1 MRLFYGYFKTLW
13 RMPKAIFTF
22 PRKTYSSTQF
32 VFAIHLQIQYQW
44 NFIQFGFFSRFL
56 YCYCHLFFP
65 SFPPKGFFLD
75 LLPILIEAAIKSQG
89 FLFLYLSCILAYKYV
104 GRGGENKA
112 LISFQPSTPLLTLW
126 LSLFCFSFFRIYEES
141 VRKYLAKKTS

>member
-1 MRLFYGYFKTLW
+1 MVISKHCGEGQR
-13 RMPKAIFTF
+13 P
-22 PRKTYSSTQF
+22 
-32 VFAIHLQIQYQW
+32 
-44 NFIQFGFFSRFL
+44 FSRFQGRLTVVHNL
-56 YCYCHLFFP
+56 YLRYISRYNTSGTSSNSVFFRGFCIVTVISSSP
-65 SFPPKGFFLD
+65 LFPPKGFFLD

-126 LSLFCFSFFRIYEES
+126 LSLFLFLIFQD
-141 VRKYLAKKTS
+141 L

>member
-1 MRLFYGYFKTLW
+1 MVILKHCGEGQR
-13 RMPKAIFTF
+13 P
-22 PRKTYSSTQF
+22 
-32 VFAIHLQIQYQW
+32 
-44 NFIQFGFFSRFL
+44 FSRFQGRLTVVHNL
-56 YCYCHLFFP
+56 YLRYISRYNSGTSSNFLSVFSGFCIVTVISSSPL
-65 SFPPKGFFLD
+65 FPPKGFFLD
-75 LLPILIEAAIKSQG
+75 LLPIIIEAAIKLQG

>member
-1 MRLFYGYFKTLW
+1 MVISKHCGEGQR
-13 RMPKAIFTF
+13 P
-22 PRKTYSSTQF
+22 
-32 VFAIHLQIQYQW
+32 
-44 NFIQFGFFSRFL
+44 FSRFQGRLTVVHNL
-56 YCYCHLFFP
+56 YLRYIYRYNTSGTSSNSVFFRGFCIVTVISSSP
-65 SFPPKGFFLD
+65 LFPPKGFFLD

-126 LSLFCFSFFRIYEES
+126 LSLFLFLIFQD
-141 VRKYLAKKTS
+141 L